1 MSTALGSALLFGLEI
16 NRPRNQSTSQSFDL
30 EINQG
35 NYESILESSS
45 PLYKRST
52 RPNACLCF
60 HSSLLYEYTIYTS
73 QLNSLMGISPPVSS
87 WQIPPVS
94 RQILCEYDSQK
105 VHFYVHPIRR
115 LVPRS
120 TFRLSRVERCQP
132 VCKAPPPSRAEWIGS
147 FQ

>member
-1 MSTALGSALLFGLEI
+1 MPSSGRFNGAVCISTALCPAPGPSSASKLI
-16 NRPRNQSTSQSFDL
+16 DL
-30 EINQG
+30 EINSG
-35 NYESILESSS
+35 NYESIFGDSS

-94 RQILCEYDSQK
+94 RQILCEYNSRK

-115 LVPRS
+115 LVPR
-120 TFRLSRVERCQP
+120 RLCDSQGWNGANQFVRLLLLSL
-132 VCKAPPPSRAEWIGS
+132 AD
-147 FQ
+147 